1 MKKSEWI
8 IVGIGIYLLIFYTG
22 WVKESC
28 NISDVLSK
36 DINTGYSLK
45 FMSCE
50 KYLGFLDPG
59 SIRTYEYTS
68 IYILVNDKNK
78 FIEKISDYQN
88 TASVHDFN
96 NPFEPKYVSSDN
108 KILLNNGDIITFKD
122 KHLIKLTENDSNL
135 SKNNILDPV
144 YISMNEL
151 SSKEANLAY
160 NKNKTMDIYSFLSK
174 FRIENIFK
182 QWLIL

>member
-8 IVGIGIYLLIFYTG
+8 IVGISIYLLIFYTG

-50 KYLGFLDPG
+50 KYLGYLDVE

-68 IYILVNDKNK
+68 GYILVNDTND
-78 FIEKISDYQN
+78 FIKKISNYQN
-88 TASVHDFN
+88 IASIHGFN
-96 NPFEPKYVSSDN
+96 NPFEPKYISSKN
-108 KILLNNGDIITFKD
+108 EIILNNGDNVIFKD
-122 KHLIKLTENDSNL
+122 NNLIKVIENDSIL
-135 SKNNILDPV
+135 LKNNSLNPINV
-144 YISMNEL
+144 HMSEL
-151 SSKEANLAY
+151 SSKKANLTY
-160 NKNKTMDIYSFLSK
+160 NKNTAMDIYSFLSK

-182 QWLIL
+182 